1 MKNTTAKKFKYGS
14 LSVVITVVF
23 IALIIGVNLIV
34 SSLDASFNL
43 RVDLTETELYSISPA
58 KILLSRIFTRHH
70 LHIFNRYNINGI
82 M

>member
-43 RVDLTETELYSISPA
+43 RDRA
-58 KILLSRIFTRHH
+58 LLHQS
-70 LHIFNRYNINGI
+70 GD
-82 M
+82 